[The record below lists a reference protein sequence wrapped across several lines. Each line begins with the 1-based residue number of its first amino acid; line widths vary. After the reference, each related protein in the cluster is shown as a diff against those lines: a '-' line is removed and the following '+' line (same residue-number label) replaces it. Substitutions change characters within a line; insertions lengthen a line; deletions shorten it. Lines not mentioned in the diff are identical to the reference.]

1 MAQTDAIDLS
11 IIGMSNEA
19 EDSDD
24 LLGWYYGTIA
34 NKMTEYRHIHQS
46 GKHQGQSYYAH
57 VLDGVTVLHKLQK
70 AGILNLKTS
79 EEQPEEQLLMVAYT
93 IHDINK
99 IERYN
104 RRDSRARYAD
114 IATAD
119 NIRAECRYLGVSD
132 FFPEWEAYVEDI
144 RFLMHSH
151 QHDGKPVEYL
161 NLANCNFQIDYERLE
176 RLGDLL
182 QGIDNLD
189 LAQDLGNSKARAEF
203 LSRLEAATRRRLRWV
218 THRLGENRGLLTNM
232 IHNQVVAYLRERHSL
247 PGQPPEFADLLYYP
261 EGVAYL
267 VSERTVFT
275 WTEAD
280 TLAVARR
287 IAESMDAKK
296 MRGIAQFVKG
306 GPSGIKVN
314 SAARESGASYGFILE
329 VMYSKLVNKRFS
341 DKWHAIYSSK
351 LRPDLTAAAGKADQP
366 YSGTAQALLD
376 GDGAPVPLEQARLR
390 RGDLISAYRNLLEDY
405 LKDDLKKRHGRD
417 PWTHLYTLLESPLES
432 RALYGQIDPYR
443 RGHFIAQDGDPTF
456 DGLFARIQADL
467 AELVGAEEAAALES
481 VDLADYVTYLQSNLE
496 VSAGQSVPDFKA
508 NLQQYIA
515 NNHKQCSTCSSP
527 RPSDEWMAAN
537 APSNFAVQFFS
548 NRLVGGTSREPKR
561 NICAICRAQF
571 ILEKLAWPSHDDKH
585 GGKYTT
591 FYLHLYPFAFFTAP
605 YLDTMKRLFTTI
617 RLESRADTAG
627 EESEPDEGADNRSLL
642 FNTASYLQSWHE
654 QYDQK
659 VHDRLKERIKPLTA
673 NAKKLNGVG
682 QSEFSDTLGNT
693 PTMPLT
699 APGDNYRKQFLFA
712 LKHALMVA
720 DLFACRVVLSRTPTP
735 LFSSA
740 YLHEHRLAFF
750 VDGTPV
756 GLRWLLPGNG
766 YRDLETYRDKPY
778 DAGEYPRR
786 NAAWSNETPDSDGY
800 TAQQNLVRRLW
811 AVDRLAHTLSS
822 KDSKGFENHEDLLL
836 EFVTAAGDD
845 PLAVYHVA
853 DRAIEE
859 RVHASGGGGERA
871 KTQTT
876 IRSTPESEATRLS
889 QAVAGLLAQLAKE
902 PHA

>member
-1 MAQTDAIDLS
+1 
-11 IIGMSNEA
+11 MSNEA
-19 EDSDD
+19 EDPDD

-119 NIRAECRYLGVSD
+119 NIRAECRYLQVSD
-132 FFPEWEAYVEDI
+132 FWPDWEAYVEDI

-161 NLANCNFQIDYERLE
+161 NLANCNFQLDYERLE

-182 QGIDNLD
+182 QGMDHLD
-189 LAQDLGNSKARAEF
+189 LAQGLDDTKARAEF

-232 IHNQVVAYLRERHSL
+232 IHNQVVAYLRERQSL
-247 PGQPPEFADLLYYP
+247 PDQPPEFADLLYYP

-267 VSERTVFT
+267 VSERAAFT
-275 WTEAD
+275 WTAAD
-280 TLAVARR
+280 TQAVARR
-287 IAESMDAKK
+287 IAENMIAKK
-296 MRGIAQFVKG
+296 KDGIAQFVKG
-306 GPSGIKVN
+306 VSSGIKVN
-314 SAARESGASYGFILE
+314 SAARESGASYGEILE
-329 VMYSKLVNKRFS
+329 VIHSKLVNKRFN
-341 DKWHAIYSSK
+341 DKWHATYISK
-351 LRPDLTAAAGKADQP
+351 LRSDLAAAAGKADQP
-366 YSGTAQALLD
+366 YSATAQVLLD
-376 GDGAPVPLEQARLR
+376 SQDAPVLLEQDRLR

-405 LKDDLKKRHGRD
+405 LKEGLKKRHGRD
-417 PWTHLYTLLESPLES
+417 PWTHLYTLLDSPAES
-432 RALYGQIDPYR
+432 RALYGQINSYR
-443 RGHFIAQDGDPTF
+443 RGHFIAQDGDPSF
-456 DGLFARIQADL
+456 DGLFARIQTDL
-467 AELVGAEEAAALES
+467 TKLVGAEEASASES
-481 VDLADYVTYLQSNLE
+481 TELADYVTYLQNNLE
-496 VSAGQSVPDFKA
+496 VSAGQGVPDFKA
-508 NLQQYIA
+508 NLQQYIG
-515 NNHKQCSTCSSP
+515 NNHKQCGTCSSP
-527 RPSDEWMAAN
+527 RPTNEWMAAN
-537 APSNFAVQFFS
+537 APSHLPVQFFS
-548 NRLVGGTSREPKR
+548 NRLIGGTSHDPKR
-561 NICAICRAQF
+561 NVCAVCRTQF
-571 ILEKLAWPSHDDKH
+571 ILEKLAWPGHKDRH
-585 GGKYTT
+585 GDEYTT
-591 FYLHLYPFAFFTAP
+591 FYLHLYPFAFFTTP
-605 YLDTMKRLFTTI
+605 YLDIMKRHFTTI
-617 RLESRADTAG
+617 RLESRADTDG
-627 EESEPDEGADNRSLL
+627 EEAEADAGAENRSLL
-642 FNTASYLQSWHE
+642 FDTAAYLTSWNT
-654 QYDQK
+654 QYDEKLRIQMK
-659 VHDRLKERIKPLTA
+659 GRGLRLIA

-778 DAGEYPRR
+778 DAAEYPRR

-811 AVDRLAHTLSS
+811 AVDRLARTLSS
-822 KDSKGFENHEDLLL
+822 KDSKGFENDEDLLL
-836 EFVTAAGDD
+836 EFITAAGDD

-853 DRAIEE
+853 DRAIEK
-859 RVHASGGGGERA
+859 RVHASGGRERTKNPTA
-871 KTQTT
+871 GH
-876 IRSTPESEATRLS
+876 ITPESEATRLS
-889 QAVAGLLAQLAKE
+889 KAVAGLLAQLAKE